1 MSTCPGHG
9 VVLFLGKPN
18 GTAMPTERLAEV
30 GIATAALSVQLVK

>member
-9 VVLFLGKPN
+9 VLFLGKPL
-18 GTAMPTERLAEV
+18 GTASRTERLAEV